1 MAKVEKVEEKS
12 EGGGK
17 DARGDKEEEEEKKKG
32 GEKAALAED
41 TKDKKGY
48 NASLGSPPP
57 HTKPVCL
64 PAF

>member
-1 MAKVEKVEEKS
+1 VAKVEKVEEKS

-17 DARGDKEEEEEKKKG
+17 DAGGDDDEEKKKG
-32 GEKAALAED
+32 GEKAAPAED

-48 NASLGSPPP
+48 NTSLGSPPP
-57 HTKPVCL
+57 HTKPVYL